1 MKKSTIYAVCGVVL
15 LAGAVFSGV
24 QVFRG
29 LYAPKTVETELSE
42 PVEAASPSPEP
53 TPTPTPAPTAVEEQ
67 ATPTPEPTPTPTP
80 YISPIDFESLQRKN
94 SDIYAW
100 LEIDDTN
107 ISYPIVQDPDD
118 ETFYLN
124 HNSDRAYSANGAIF
138 SEAIYN
144 RTDLTDPVT
153 ILYGHHM
160 RDGAMFGKLQQYY
173 SDASFFADHGIIR
186 VYTPEATLEYG
197 VFAAIP
203 YSSSHILYYN
213 DFTDPEVFE
222 TFFDAIFNV
231 RELGANFNEE
241 YAPAVGDRVLIL
253 STCLIGNNTRRFLV
267 MATLLA

>member
-1 MKKSTIYAVCGVVL
+1 MKKSTIYAICGVIL
-15 LAGAVFSGV
+15 LVGAVFSGL
-24 QVFRG
+24 QVFRSV
-29 LYAPKTVETELSE
+29 YAPKTVQTELSE
-42 PVEAASPSPEP
+42 TVETAAPSPV
-53 TPTPTPAPTAVEEQ
+53 PTPTPAPTAEPL
-67 ATPTPEPTPTPTP
+67 ATSEPTPEPTPTPTP
-80 YISPIDFESLQRKN
+80 YISPIDFDSLQQKN

-100 LEIDDTN
+100 LEIDGTN
-107 ISYPIVQDPDD
+107 ISYPIVQDPED
-118 ETFYLN
+118 ETFYLD

-144 RTDLTDPVT
+144 RTDLSDPVT
-153 ILYGHHM
+153 LLYGHHM
-160 RDGAMFGKLQQYY
+160 RDGAMFGNLQKYY
-173 SDASFFADHGIIR
+173 SDADFFADHGIIR

-241 YAPAVGDRVLIL
+241 YAPEVGDRVLIL